1 MDSELFLQD
10 FFYQG
15 CQLIIELADMCFS
28 SSASSIRGSGVCFAL
43 GGRGELFSQKLL
55 MHVKK
60 SGLYSTDGGANG
72 IFQAGEEC
80 DRLFISKYP

>member
-1 MDSELFLQD
+1 M
-10 FFYQG
+10 
-15 CQLIIELADMCFS
+15 
-28 SSASSIRGSGVCFAL
+28 
-43 GGRGELFSQKLL
+43 FSQKLL

-80 DRLFISKYP
+80 DRLFVSKYLSGIGVESRRLRL